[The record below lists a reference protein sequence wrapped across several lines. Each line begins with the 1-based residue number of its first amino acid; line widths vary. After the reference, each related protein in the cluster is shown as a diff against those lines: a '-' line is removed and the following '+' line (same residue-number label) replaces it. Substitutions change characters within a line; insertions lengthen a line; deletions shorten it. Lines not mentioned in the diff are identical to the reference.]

1 MELELTLDARTA
13 SGKENKRLRREGV
26 LPGVVFGKGSES
38 VPVQLDAK
46 AFEGL
51 YRSAGRTGVVKLSV
65 PGAKGTK
72 SAMIK
77 GVQRNPLSGK
87 ALHVDFFLVDL
98 TQEMQSEVPLN
109 FVGVAPAIE
118 LTNGTLMTP
127 LDHLKVRA
135 LPSDI
140 PHEIEVDLS
149 SLVDLEATLHVRDV
163 ILPND
168 KVTILNEPEE
178 LLARV
183 LPQRGEEAEEVVPA
197 EEAGQEEAEAAQNVP
212 ATEEGGAPSGQ
223 GS

>member
-46 AFEGL
+46 AFEAL
-51 YRSAGRTGVVKLSV
+51 YKSAGRTGVVKLAV

-77 GVQRNPLSGK
+77 GVQRNPLSGR
-87 ALHVDFFLVDL
+87 AVHVDFFLVDL
-98 TQEMQSEVPLN
+98 TQEMQSEVPLT

-135 LPSDI
+135 LPADI
-140 PHEIEVDLS
+140 PHEIELDLS

-163 ILPND
+163 VLPND

-183 LPQRGEEAEEVVPA
+183 LPQRGEEEEAVVPA

-212 ATEEGGAPSGQ
+212 ASEEGGAGEAS
-223 GS
+223 

>member
-46 AFEGL
+46 AFEAL
-51 YRSAGRTGVVKLSV
+51 YRSAGRTGVVKIGV

-77 GVQRNPLSGK
+77 GVQRNPLSGR
-87 ALHVDFFLVDL
+87 AVHVDFFLVDL
-98 TQEMQSEVPLN
+98 TQEMQSEVPLT

-118 LTNGTLMTP
+118 LSNGTLMTP

-149 SLVDLEATLHVRDV
+149 SLVDLEATLHVSDV

-183 LPQRGEEAEEVVPA
+183 LPQRGEEEEAVVPA

-212 ATEEGGAPSGQ
+212 ATEEGGAGEAS
-223 GS
+223 

>member
-26 LPGVVFGKGSES
+26 LPGVVFGKGSAS

-46 AFEGL
+46 AFEAL
-51 YRSAGRTGVVKLSV
+51 YRSAGRTGVVKLAV
-65 PGAKGTK
+65 PGVKGTK

-77 GVQRNPLSGK
+77 GVQRNPLSGH

-98 TQEMQSEVPLN
+98 TQEMQSEVPLT

-127 LDHLKVRA
+127 LGHLKVRA

-140 PHEIEVDLS
+140 PHEIQVDLS

-163 ILPND
+163 VLPND

-183 LPQRGEEAEEVVPA
+183 LPQRGEEEEEVVPA

-212 ATEEGGAPSGQ
+212 ATEEGGGASEE
-223 GS
+223 S

>member
-46 AFEGL
+46 AFEAL
-51 YRSAGRTGVVKLSV
+51 YKSAGRTGVVKLAV

-77 GVQRNPLSGK
+77 GVQRNPLSGR
-87 ALHVDFFLVDL
+87 AVHVDFFLVDL
-98 TQEMQSEVPLN
+98 TQEMQSEVPLT

-140 PHEIEVDLS
+140 PHEIELDLS

-163 ILPND
+163 VLPND

-183 LPQRGEEAEEVVPA
+183 LPQRGEEEEAVVPA

-212 ATEEGGAPSGQ
+212 ATEEGGAGEAS
-223 GS
+223 

>member
-51 YRSAGRTGVVKLSV
+51 YRSAGRTGIVRLTV
-65 PGAKGTK
+65 PGAKGKK

-77 GVQRNPLSGK
+77 GVQRNPLSGH

-98 TQEMQSEVPLN
+98 TQEMQSDVPLT
-109 FVGVAPAIE
+109 FIGDAPAIE

-135 LPSDI
+135 LPADI
-140 PHEIEVDLS
+140 PHEIELDLS

-163 ILPND
+163 VLPND

-183 LPQRGEEAEEVVPA
+183 LPQRGEEEEAVVPA

-212 ATEEGGAPSGQ
+212 ATEEGGAGEAS
-223 GS
+223 

>member
-46 AFEGL
+46 AFEAL
-51 YRSAGRTGVVKLSV
+51 YKSAGRTGVVKLAV

-77 GVQRNPLSGK
+77 GVQRNPLSGR
-87 ALHVDFFLVDL
+87 AVHVDFFLVDL
-98 TQEMQSEVPLN
+98 TQEMQSEVPLT

-135 LPSDI
+135 LPADI
-140 PHEIEVDLS
+140 PHEIELDLS

-163 ILPND
+163 VLPND

-183 LPQRGEEAEEVVPA
+183 LPQRGEEEEAVVPA

-212 ATEEGGAPSGQ
+212 ATEEGGAGEAS
-223 GS
+223 

>member
-46 AFEGL
+46 AFEAL
-51 YRSAGRTGVVKLSV
+51 YKSAGRTGVVKLAV

-77 GVQRNPLSGK
+77 GVQRNPLSGR
-87 ALHVDFFLVDL
+87 AVHVDFFLVDL
-98 TQEMQSEVPLN
+98 TQEMQSEVPLT

-135 LPSDI
+135 LPADI
-140 PHEIEVDLS
+140 PHEIELDLS

-163 ILPND
+163 VLPND

-183 LPQRGEEAEEVVPA
+183 LPQRGEEEEEVVPA

-212 ATEEGGAPSGQ
+212 ATEEGGPSGEE
-223 GS
+223 S

>member
-46 AFEGL
+46 AFEAL
-51 YRSAGRTGVVKLSV
+51 YKSAGRTGVVKLAV

-77 GVQRNPLSGK
+77 GVQRNPLSGR
-87 ALHVDFFLVDL
+87 AVHVDFFLVDL
-98 TQEMQSEVPLN
+98 TQEMQSEVPLT

-118 LTNGTLMTP
+118 LSNGTLMTP

-135 LPSDI
+135 LPADI
-140 PHEIEVDLS
+140 PHEIELDLS

-163 ILPND
+163 VLPND

-183 LPQRGEEAEEVVPA
+183 LPQRGEEEEEVVPA

-212 ATEEGGAPSGQ
+212 ATEEGGGASEE
-223 GS
+223 S

>member
-1 MELELTLDARTA
+1 
-13 SGKENKRLRREGV
+13 V

-46 AFEGL
+46 AFEAL
-51 YRSAGRTGVVKLSV
+51 YKSAGRTGVVKLAV

-77 GVQRNPLSGK
+77 GVQRNPLSGR
-87 ALHVDFFLVDL
+87 AVHVDFFLVDL
-98 TQEMQSEVPLN
+98 TQEMQSEVPLT

-135 LPSDI
+135 LPADI
-140 PHEIEVDLS
+140 PHEIELDLS

-163 ILPND
+163 VLPND

-183 LPQRGEEAEEVVPA
+183 LPQRGEEEEAVVPA

-212 ATEEGGAPSGQ
+212 ATEEGGAGEAS
-223 GS
+223 

>member
-46 AFEGL
+46 AFEAL
-51 YRSAGRTGVVKLSV
+51 YKSAGRTGVVKLAV

-77 GVQRNPLSGK
+77 GVQRNPLSGR
-87 ALHVDFFLVDL
+87 AVHVDFFLVDL
-98 TQEMQSEVPLN
+98 TQEMQSEVPLT

-135 LPSDI
+135 LPADI
-140 PHEIEVDLS
+140 PHEIELDLS

-163 ILPND
+163 VLPND

-183 LPQRGEEAEEVVPA
+183 LPQRGEEEEAVVPA

-212 ATEEGGAPSGQ
+212 ATEDGGAGEAS
-223 GS
+223 

>member
-46 AFEGL
+46 AFEAL
-51 YRSAGRTGVVKLSV
+51 YKSAGRTGVVKLAV

-77 GVQRNPLSGK
+77 GVQRNPLSGR
-87 ALHVDFFLVDL
+87 AVHVDFFLVDL
-98 TQEMQSEVPLN
+98 TQEMQSEVPLT

-135 LPSDI
+135 LPADI
-140 PHEIEVDLS
+140 PHEIELDLS

-163 ILPND
+163 VLPND

-183 LPQRGEEAEEVVPA
+183 LPQRGEEEEAVVPA

-212 ATEEGGAPSGQ
+212 ATEESGAGEAS
-223 GS
+223 

>member
-46 AFEGL
+46 AFEAL
-51 YRSAGRTGVVKLSV
+51 YKSAGRTGVVKLAV
-65 PGAKGTK
+65 PGAKGSK

-77 GVQRNPLSGK
+77 GVQRNPLSGR
-87 ALHVDFFLVDL
+87 AVHVDFFLVDL
-98 TQEMQSEVPLN
+98 TQEMQSEVPLT

-135 LPSDI
+135 LPADI
-140 PHEIEVDLS
+140 PHEIELDLS

-163 ILPND
+163 VLPND

-183 LPQRGEEAEEVVPA
+183 LPQRGEEEEAVVPA

-212 ATEEGGAPSGQ
+212 ASEEGGAGEAS
-223 GS
+223 